1 MSKDSKNSFLAFL
14 FGLMAGGMLALLYAP
29 EKGSNTRDRLSF
41 LLDKYKK
48 RMEEIMS
55 EFVEGKDL
63 SDNEAKSEGEKTIVN
78 AKQKADELLEEV
90 NGLINRIKKNR

>member
-1 MSKDSKNSFLAFL
+1 L
-14 FGLMAGGMLALLYAP
+14 LLYAP

-63 SDNEAKSEGEKTIVN
+63 SDNEAKSEGEKIIVN
-78 AKQKADELLEEV
+78 AKQKADELLEDV

>member
-1 MSKDSKNSFLAFL
+1 
-14 FGLMAGGMLALLYAP
+14 MAGGMLALLYAP

-63 SDNEAKSEGEKTIVN
+63 SDNEAKSEGEKIIVN
-78 AKQKADELLEEV
+78 AKQKADELLEDV